1 MKQEARL
8 KKWDELIR
16 QKRYP
21 GIQNFCALLGVEGAV
36 SDRTLEAD
44 IRELKKILAS
54 KYTSLDPSQLLKF
67 SRSRGGY
74 YYPESISAF
83 TEIDS
88 RDIRNL
94 QELSRSLSGFTHL
107 FVTNEAKNA
116 FYKLKAIAKLEESKK
131 QQDAL
136 WNPVIY
142 TKEGARDGQDYFDE
156 IIHSIEDLCAITLQ
170 YRAFGKKQLK
180 KHLVLPLVIK
190 EWQNAWYLLAC
201 PLPDPEIKRL
211 RLKKDELQLFAL
223 NRIQHISRESI
234 SLRPKI
240 VNLGEFNPA
249 TYFQNSFGVFR
260 ENLSISENQPEI
272 LKLMLDTADAWMY
285 DYIKRTPIHPTV
297 HILSDDPEKNYLR
310 FTMDLEWSPELEAFL
325 LQFSPMLKLK
335 GTVKAVKKFR
345 ERLKRIQ
352 DSYSDLN

>member
-1 MKQEARL
+1 MKQDARL

-21 GIQNFCALLGVEGAV
+21 GIQNFCIMLGAGDFV
-36 SDRTLEAD
+36 SSRTLEAD

-54 KYTSLDPSQLLKF
+54 KYTALDPSKLLKF

-74 YYPESISAF
+74 YYPESISAY

-116 FYKLKAIAKLEESKK
+116 FYKLKAIAKLEESSKD
-131 QQDAL
+131 QACL

-142 TKEGARDGQDYFDE
+142 TLEGARDGQGFFDE
-156 IIHSIEDLCAITLQ
+156 IIHSIEDLCAIIIQ

-190 EWQNAWYLLAC
+190 EWQNAWYLLAY
-201 PLPDPEIKRL
+201 PLADPDIKRL

-223 NRIQHISRESI
+223 NRMRHISRESI
-234 SLRPKI
+234 SLKSKI
-240 VNLGEFNPA
+240 VNLREFNPA
-249 TYFQNSFGVFR
+249 TYFQNSFGVYR
-260 ENLSISENQPEI
+260 ENLSTAEKQPEV
-272 LKLMLDTADAWMY
+272 LKLMLDTSDAWMY

-297 HILSDDPEKNYLR
+297 HILTDDPEKNYLR

-325 LQFSPMLKLK
+325 LQFSPMLKLT
-335 GTVKAVKKFR
+335 GNAKAVKKLK

-352 DSYSDLN
+352 DSYTD

>member
-1 MKQEARL
+1 MKQESRL

-21 GIQNFCALLGVEGAV
+21 GIQNFCALLGLEGIV

-54 KYTSLDPSQLLKF
+54 KYTSLEPTQLLKY

-74 YYPESISAF
+74 YYPEPISAY
-83 TEIDS
+83 TDIDS

-116 FYKLKAIAKLEESKK
+116 FYKLKAIAKLEESTKGLTG
-131 QQDAL
+131 L
-136 WNPVIY
+136 WSPVIY
-142 TKEGARDGQDYFDE
+142 TKEGMRDGQEFFDD
-156 IIHSIEDLCAITLQ
+156 IIHSIEDLIAVTLQ
-170 YRAFGKKQLK
+170 YRAFGRKQFK

-201 PLPDPEIKRL
+201 PLPDLGIKHL

-223 NRIQHISRESI
+223 NRIQKISKEPI
-234 SLRPKI
+234 SFKTKI
-240 VNLGEFNPA
+240 TNLKDFNPA
-249 TYFQNSFGVFR
+249 NYFKNSFGVFR
-260 ENLSISENQPEI
+260 ENLTTKEKQPEI
-272 LKLMLDTADAWMY
+272 FKLVLSTNDPWMY
-285 DYIKRTPIHPTV
+285 DYIKRTPVNPTL
-297 HILSDDPEKNYLR
+297 HILSDDPDNSYLR
-310 FTMDLEWSPELEAFL
+310 FTMNLEWSPELEAFL
-325 LQFSPMLKLK
+325 LQFSPMLKLNAP
-335 GTVKAVKKFR
+335 VKAVKKFMR
-345 ERLKRIQ
+345 RLKCIQ
-352 DSYSDLN
+352 DCYSG